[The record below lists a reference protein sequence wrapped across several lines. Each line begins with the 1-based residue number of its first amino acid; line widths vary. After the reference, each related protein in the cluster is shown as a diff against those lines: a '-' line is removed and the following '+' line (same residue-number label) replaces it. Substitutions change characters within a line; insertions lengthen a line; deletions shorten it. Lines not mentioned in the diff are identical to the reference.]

1 MSKTIPFNGVLANL
15 IDVRACILTARKYYF
30 DYLFM
35 QITENQIFEAPVVKI
50 LLLLYLIMLSM
61 QNQEPILQTTIKY
74 HNEYHCQQSS
84 KPFTDN
90 DYDTA

>member
-1 MSKTIPFNGVLANL
+1 
-15 IDVRACILTARKYYF
+15 
-30 DYLFM
+30 M

-61 QNQEPILQTTIKY
+61 KNQEPILQTTIKY
-74 HNEYHCQQSS
+74 HNEYHCHQSS